1 MFYVAPHFL
10 NWAKQLMKKIRASI
24 TKDTIAKHSASSQKE
39 AYKFVI
45 EDHNI
50 ESLFK
55 AKAKELEEAKGET
68 YDNIAVDWV
77 WQKLMTYSFHA

>member
-1 MFYVAPHFL
+1 MARG
-10 NWAKQLMKKIRASI
+10 AR
-24 TKDTIAKHSASSQKE
+24 SSQ

-45 EDHNI
+45 EDHDI

-68 YDNIAVDWV
+68 YDNVQWIG
-77 WQKLMTYSFHA
+77 FGEN